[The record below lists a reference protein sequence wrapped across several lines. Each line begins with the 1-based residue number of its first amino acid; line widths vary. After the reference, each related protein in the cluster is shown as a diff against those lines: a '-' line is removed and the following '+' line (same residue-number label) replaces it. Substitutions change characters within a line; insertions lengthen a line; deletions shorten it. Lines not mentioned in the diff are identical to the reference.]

1 MIDLKVNESQ
11 RIALFNHYHT
21 TYDARTRSASGG
33 SRKDEVQIS
42 EEAKELLGAQGNLKE
57 IDRAK
62 RIEMLK
68 KEVSSGTYYL
78 DAGKIAEKLLPFLR
92 GQ

>member
-1 MIDLKVNESQ
+1 MKINESQ

-62 RIEMLK
+62 RIEALK
-68 KEVSSGTYYL
+68 HEVSTGIYRVEADKL
-78 DAGKIAEKLLPFLR
+78 VEKILPFIR
-92 GQ
+92 